1 MERDSGYV
9 GVIAVSKNQLDRVI
23 LEEAKANLAAVL
35 IALKI

>member
-9 GVIAVSKNQLDRVI
+9 GVIAVLKNQLDRVI
-23 LEEAKANLAAVL
+23 LEEVKANLAAVL